1 MSIYEDIY
9 KQSYQ
14 AKISATELRIPK
26 PKIDSVHM
34 TDRSSLTKN
43 LNMVSS
49 DTIKDKNAPQNP
61 RIRTNTNSRMNKPA
75 NEELTNFK
83 HDKIKK
89 NQSMFINVFNYL
101 FSVITVFIF

>member
-1 MSIYEDIY
+1 
-9 KQSYQ
+9 
-14 AKISATELRIPK
+14 
-26 PKIDSVHM
+26 M

-83 HDKIKK
+83 
-89 NQSMFINVFNYL
+89 QINKTPYREVN
-101 FSVITVFIF
+101 SVHRYNIFKTID